1 MEGDPL
7 AIIGSMLPFL
17 RELKKLSCGHIK
29 DSDRAA
35 LWAEISTAPTPVD
48 WRPAKD
54 LYANGPQEAGELI
67 STMTSDDQL
76 ETSVLSYSLLS
87 GAPPP

>member
-7 AIIGSMLPFL
+7 AIIGSTLPFL

-29 DSDRAA
+29 DSDLAA

-48 WRPAKD
+48 WRPARD
-54 LYANGPQEAGELI
+54 LYANGPQEARELI

-76 ETSVLSYSLLS
+76 ETSVFS
-87 GAPPP
+87 